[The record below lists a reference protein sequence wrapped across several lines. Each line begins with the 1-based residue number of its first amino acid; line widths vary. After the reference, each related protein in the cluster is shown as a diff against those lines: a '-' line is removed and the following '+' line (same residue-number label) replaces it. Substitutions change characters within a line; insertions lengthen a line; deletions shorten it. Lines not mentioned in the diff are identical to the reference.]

1 MRFLVSCSN
10 LVKCTLLSPLPLPP
24 LPSAAPATRS
34 SQRVAS
40 AGGRPRGA
48 PPCGLSPGTDGNSS
62 LSMTALRPVGQA
74 DQVEREGV
82 EHAAIVAVVVAVGVA
97 LGVEGG
103 VCWRLD

>member
-1 MRFLVSCSN
+1 
-10 LVKCTLLSPLPLPP
+10 
-24 LPSAAPATRS
+24 
-34 SQRVAS
+34 
-40 AGGRPRGA
+40 
-48 PPCGLSPGTDGNSS
+48 
-62 LSMTALRPVGQA
+62 MTALRPVGQA